1 VSKVIAIVR
10 GAPAGYL
17 GAGWGTPVNAGFVP
31 KPPDGDQ
38 LFMGFSVQDRV
49 DLGDDAAVAA
59 AVHAHLPDAEVVRTD
74 GHDWVTDP
82 FSKGTWLAVP
92 PPWFSDGT
100 FEQLREPEGRLLFA
114 GSDIA
119 GEGAG
124 WIEGAVGSGREAAGA
139 AAATLG
145 RS

>member
-1 VSKVIAIVR
+1 
-10 GAPAGYL
+10 
-17 GAGWGTPVNAGFVP
+17 
-31 KPPDGDQ
+31 
-38 LFMGFSVQDRV
+38 VQDRV

-59 AVHAHLPDAEVVRTD
+59 AVRAHLPDAEVVRTS

-124 WIEGAVGSGREAAGA
+124 WIEGAVGSGRDAAGA
-139 AAATLG
+139 AAAILG

>member
-1 VSKVIAIVR
+1 VIAIVR
-10 GAPAGYL
+10 GAPDGYL
-17 GAGWGTPVNAGFVP
+17 GVGWGTPVNAGFIS
-31 KPPDGDQ
+31 KPAGDGR

-49 DLGDDAAVAA
+49 DLSDEAAVGA
-59 AVHAHLPDAEVVRTD
+59 AVRAHVPDAEVVQTA

-82 FSKGTWLAVP
+82 FSKGTWLSVP
-92 PPWFSDGT
+92 PTWFSDGT

-114 GSDIA
+114 GSDVA

-124 WIEGAVGSGREAAGA
+124 WIEGAVGSGREAATGA
-139 AAATLG
+139 AGLLG

>member
-1 VSKVIAIVR
+1 
-10 GAPAGYL
+10 
-17 GAGWGTPVNAGFVP
+17 
-31 KPPDGDQ
+31 
-38 LFMGFSVQDRV
+38 VQDRV
-49 DLGDDAAVAA
+49 DLADAA
-59 AVHAHLPDAEVVRTD
+59 AVSDAVRAHVPDAEVVRTA

-92 PPWFSDGT
+92 PTWFSDGT

-124 WIEGAVGSGREAAGA
+124 WIEGAVGSGREAAADA
-139 AAATLG
+139 AALLG